1 MIMEKNREARSSSS
15 IVAANGSSRRR
26 SRATAFRDLPEE
38 GQVELQETVRL
49 RDRGG
54 KRERDREFVSRSK
67 RRREGGNRE
76 EEMEEEEGGDTSAED
91 IVADGDSDGVE
102 DGGVGVSRIL
112 SSTTTASSVSNQNQK
127 RNSLPPRVVKQQ
139 WKVADD
145 AMIGVPV
152 PRKARSASVKRSHDC
167 TVSGN
172 SGVGGAGEDIADDHS
187 HRNQTDSPARSSA
200 EVVSPS
206 TSIISAKKKMKPTGP
221 KTRSM
226 KTSNVSSASAKEG
239 DIEIEI
245 AEVLFGLKKQPQHCS
260 KKQEVNMKQSSKQ
273 ETENSSVLRDGSK
286 SSITSTMANS
296 AQTAFNKSVSLQKND
311 VISDLSLNVAGE
323 KQKVDS
329 LPLDFAV
336 KGESEKPAEIAIYP
350 SKLEGASEES
360 KPAKEVFTGG
370 DENKGSKRTGLA
382 QEDITSCAKGDV
394 DPEDSPPNKSI
405 PEAVTQKEE
414 KFKFDLM
421 APPTSPERDGLADM
435 VLDTKPLSLGI
446 EMGKETSSK
455 VENEVEGLKE
465 KEKVINED
473 KIVTSGAKF
482 EFFKLDLEKPQLDSN
497 NITMQEQS
505 PKQQPK
511 GAASTVEKNEPSTS
525 VRLPIILG
533 GWPTTEIPSVGY
545 MPPFRTVL
553 PVDSVDKSSTKLQH
567 LNFILSHPRPKRC
580 LTHYDIARNIYLHQ
594 QFTKTNYFHPAG
606 DASASLAEA
615 KLKNISSKEGTL
627 LSNPLSGNHLDVNL
641 NSVRQ
646 KEQGEGDLPGNV
658 VNDKSSEAANF
669 ADIAKSKQ
677 LVFHQKQG
685 VPFGNSMP
693 SSGFIFPIGQH
704 QASVAQATAN
714 QSGSA
719 KSSNNQST
727 SLFSN
732 PETGTLVSFPA
743 FPAVSTNMSYSHPN
757 VVSVEAPYLAK
768 LQNNGYPFT
777 FSTPAGTSA
786 TYRTNNAQPLPLFN
800 GSFYSSQMF
809 HPSQIQPAQTQSH
822 HQPSGSHKQPQTQ
835 PQQWSVHVPG
845 NNVLPSNGMQ
855 VKQSTEQHLPLS
867 NQSRKHENETSG
879 EDTTSLSDKR
889 AAPVQKNAYGQNYI
903 LPVQALGFTLMP
915 STTLNNGNS
924 GNYGEKK
931 QSHPQNLKN
940 TVALVPSQGL
950 TMSFASYNGNGTPSN
965 LNFSPISQN
974 TTVYQ
979 NLPDIQRTG
988 FQVAPVPQATKQKN
1002 HQTSEGRNGVVLS
1015 GASDRNTGNSSTKPS
1030 AATSGQ
1036 TLVFGNP
1043 SRTLN
1048 FMTSSVPVNWPSPST
1063 KSAATTN
1070 RPAGSSSGNQQQQP
1084 LPQLPQQQH
1093 ILQQQQAAMAPRMAP
1108 RTKVPTNN
1116 TLPSSATTK
1125 FPCNPP
1131 PGFSQPLIQ
1140 CDNSIQSPV
1149 QKNSGRMTASVV
1161 PTTSLHLSSSSTPVH
1176 KNSIQQKGSS
1186 TPQGQTQISFG
1197 GGDFKPAYTPMQHIP
1212 TSGHSPSSSGKL
1224 RNTTSKTNPSVTPA
1238 QQKQDESSSTGAGQ
1252 KSSPVCGR
1260 NVPSILNTCPSQLS
1274 ELKY

>member
-54 KRERDREFVSRSK
+54 KRDRDREFASRSK
-67 RRREGGNRE
+67 RRRGGGNRE
-76 EEMEEEEGGDTSAED
+76 EEVEEEGGDTSAED
-91 IVADGDSDGVE
+91 IVADGDSYEVE
-102 DGGVGVSRIL
+102 DGGGVSRIL
-112 SSTTTASSVSNQNQK
+112 SSSTTASSVSNQNQK
-127 RNSLPPRVVKQQ
+127 RNSLPPRVAKQQ
-139 WKVADD
+139 WKVVDD

-187 HRNQTDSPARSSA
+187 HRNQSDSPARSSA

-206 TSIISAKKKMKPTGP
+206 TSIISAKKKMKSTGP

-226 KTSNVSSASAKEG
+226 KTSKDSSRSAKEG

-245 AEVLFGLKKQPQHCS
+245 AEVLFGLKKQPQCS
-260 KKQEVNMKQSSKQ
+260 KKQEVNVKQSSKQ
-273 ETENSSVLRDGSK
+273 ETENSSVLRDASK
-286 SSITSTMANS
+286 SSVTSTTANS
-296 AQTAFNKSVSLQKND
+296 SPTAFQKSASLQKNCA
-311 VISDLSLNVAGE
+311 ISDLSLNVAGE
-323 KQKVDS
+323 KKKVDS
-329 LPLDFAV
+329 SSLDGTA
-336 KGESEKPAEIAIYP
+336 KGESEKPAEVEIYP
-350 SKLEGASEES
+350 SKLEVASEES
-360 KPAKEVFTGG
+360 KPAKEVCTGG

-382 QEDITSCAKGDV
+382 PEDANSCAKGDV
-394 DPEDSPPNKSI
+394 DPEDSLRTRSI
-405 PEAVTQKEE
+405 PEAVNQKEE

-421 APPTSPERDGLADM
+421 APPTSPERDGLTDM
-435 VLDTKPLSLGI
+435 VPDAKPLSLGI
-446 EMGKETSSK
+446 EMGKETSNK
-455 VENEVEGLKE
+455 VENEVEGFKE
-465 KEKVINED
+465 KEKVIDED
-473 KIVTSGAKF
+473 KIVTSGTKF

-497 NITMQEQS
+497 SIAMQEQS
-505 PKQQPK
+505 QKQQPK

-567 LNFILSHPRPKRC
+567 PNFILSYPRPKRC
-580 LTHYDIARNIYLHQ
+580 LTHYDVARNIYLHQ

-615 KLKNISSKEGTL
+615 KLKNMSSKEGML
-627 LSNPLSGNHLDVNL
+627 LSNPLTGNHLDVNL
-641 NSVRQ
+641 NSVQQR
-646 KEQGEGDLPGNV
+646 EQAEGDFPGNV
-658 VNDKSSEAANF
+658 VNDKSPEAANF

-677 LVFHQKQG
+677 LVFQQRPG
-685 VPFGNSMP
+685 APFGNSMP
-693 SSGFIFPIGQH
+693 GSGFIFPIGQH
-704 QASVAQATAN
+704 QAPIAAATAN

-719 KSSNNQST
+719 KSPNNQST
-727 SLFSN
+727 SLFNN
-732 PETGTLVSFPA
+732 PEAGTLVSFPA
-743 FPAVSTNMSYSHPN
+743 FPPVSTNMSYSHPN

-768 LQNNGYPFT
+768 LQSNGYPFT

-786 TYRTNNAQPLPLFN
+786 TYRASNAQPLPLFN
-800 GSFYSSQMF
+800 GSFYPSQLF
-809 HPSQIQPAQTQSH
+809 HPSQIQPAQTQTH

-835 PQQWSVHVPG
+835 QQQWSVHVPG

-889 AAPVQKNAYGQNYI
+889 AASVQKNAYGQNYI

-915 STTLNNGNS
+915 SATMNNGN
-924 GNYGEKK
+924 GGYHGEKK
-931 QSHPQNLKN
+931 QSHSQNLKS

-965 LNFSPISQN
+965 LNFTPIAQN

-988 FQVAPVPQATKQKN
+988 FQVAPTPQATKQKN
-1002 HQTSEGRNGVVLS
+1002 HQTSEGRNGVILS
-1015 GASDRNTGNSSTKPS
+1015 GTSDRNTGNSSTKPS
-1030 AATSGQ
+1030 TATSGQ
-1036 TLVFGNP
+1036 TLVFGNS

-1048 FMTSSVPVNWPSPST
+1048 FMTSSVPVNWPSHST
-1063 KSAATTN
+1063 KSAASTTN
-1070 RPAGSSSGNQQQQP
+1070 RPAGSSSGNQQQQ
-1084 LPQLPQQQH
+1084 
-1093 ILQQQQAAMAPRMAP
+1093 ATMASRMAP

-1125 FPCNPP
+1125 FPCNAP

-1140 CDNSIQSPV
+1140 CDNSIQSPA
-1149 QKNSGRMTASVV
+1149 QKNSGRLVASVV
-1161 PTTSLHLSSSSTPVH
+1161 PMTSLHLASSAAVH
-1176 KNSIQQKGSS
+1176 KNSIQQKGSN
-1186 TPQGQTQISFG
+1186 TQGQTQISFG
-1197 GGDFKPAYTPMQHIP
+1197 GGDFKPAYTQMQHIP

-1224 RNTTSKTNPSVTPA
+1224 RNNISSKTSPSVTPT
-1238 QQKQDESSSTGAGQ
+1238 QPKQDESSSTGAGQ

-1260 NVPSILNTCPSQLS
+1260 NVPSILNTCPSHLS

>member
-49 RDRGG
+49 RDKGG
-54 KRERDREFVSRSK
+54 KRDRDREFASRSK
-67 RRREGGNRE
+67 RRRGGGNRE
-76 EEMEEEEGGDTSAED
+76 EEVEEEEGGDTSAED
-91 IVADGDSDGVE
+91 IVADGDSDEVE
-102 DGGVGVSRIL
+102 DGGGVSRIL
-112 SSTTTASSVSNQNQK
+112 SSTTTTSSVSNQNQK
-127 RNSLPPRVVKQQ
+127 RNSLPPRVAKQQ

-187 HRNQTDSPARSSA
+187 HRNQSDSPARSSA

-226 KTSNVSSASAKEG
+226 KTSKGSSPSAKEA

-245 AEVLFGLKKQPQHCS
+245 AEVLFGLKKQPQCS
-260 KKQEVNMKQSSKQ
+260 KKQVNVKPSSKQ
-273 ETENSSVLRDGSK
+273 ETENSSVLQDGSK
-286 SSITSTMANS
+286 SSVTSTTANS
-296 AQTAFNKSVSLQKND
+296 AQTAFQKSVSLQKNGA
-311 VISDLSLNVAGE
+311 ISDLSLNVAGE
-323 KQKVDS
+323 KKKVDS
-329 LPLDFAV
+329 SSLDGAA
-336 KGESEKPAEIAIYP
+336 KGESEKPAEIEIYP
-350 SKLEGASEES
+350 SKLEGASEEI
-360 KPAKEVFTGG
+360 KPAKEVCTGG
-370 DENKGSKRTGLA
+370 DESKGSKKTALA

-394 DPEDSPPNKSI
+394 DPEDSPPTKSI

-435 VLDTKPLSLGI
+435 VLDAKPLSLGMQ
-446 EMGKETSSK
+446 MGKETSTK
-455 VENEVEGLKE
+455 VENEVEGFKE
-465 KEKVINED
+465 KEKVIDED
-473 KIVTSGAKF
+473 KIVTSGTKF

-497 NITMQEQS
+497 SMAMQNLSQNQQS
-505 PKQQPK
+505 K
-511 GAASTVEKNEPSTS
+511 GAASTVEKNEASTS

-567 LNFILSHPRPKRC
+567 PNFILSHPRPKRC

-615 KLKNISSKEGTL
+615 KLKNMSSKESML
-627 LSNPLSGNHLDVNL
+627 LSNPLSGNQLDVNL
-641 NSVRQ
+641 NSVQ
-646 KEQGEGDLPGNV
+646 QGEQAEGDFPCNV
-658 VNDKSSEAANF
+658 VKDKSPEAANF
-669 ADIAKSKQ
+669 ADMAKSKQ
-677 LVFHQKQG
+677 LVFQQTQG
-685 VPFGNSMP
+685 APFGNSMP
-693 SSGFIFPIGQH
+693 GSGFIFPISQH
-704 QASVAQATAN
+704 QAPTAAATAN
-714 QSGSA
+714 PSGSA

-727 SLFSN
+727 SLFNN
-732 PETGTLVSFPA
+732 PEAGTLVSFPA

-768 LQNNGYPFT
+768 LPNNVYPFT
-777 FSTPAGTSA
+777 FSTPAGTST
-786 TYRTNNAQPLPLFN
+786 TYRTSNAQPLPLFN
-800 GSFYSSQMF
+800 GSFYPSQLF

-835 PQQWSVHVPG
+835 QQQWSVHVPG

-879 EDTTSLSDKR
+879 EDTTSVSDKR
-889 AAPVQKNAYGQNYI
+889 AAPVQKSAYGQNYI

-915 STTLNNGNS
+915 SATLNNGS
-924 GNYGEKK
+924 GGNHGEKK

-965 LNFSPISQN
+965 LNFTPIAQN
-974 TTVYQ
+974 TTIFQ

-988 FQVAPVPQATKQKN
+988 FQVAPAPQTTKQKN

-1015 GASDRNTGNSSTKPS
+1015 GTSDRNTGNSSTKPS
-1030 AATSGQ
+1030 TATSGQ
-1036 TLVFGNP
+1036 TLVFGNS

-1063 KSAATTN
+1063 KSGAITTN

-1084 LPQLPQQQH
+1084 LLQLPQQH
-1093 ILQQQQAAMAPRMAP
+1093 ILQQQQATMAP
-1108 RTKVPTNN
+1108 RTKAPTNN

-1125 FPCNPP
+1125 FPCTAP
-1131 PGFSQPLIQ
+1131 PGFSQPLLQ
-1140 CDNSIQSPV
+1140 CDNSIQPPA
-1149 QKNSGRMTASVV
+1149 QKNSGRMVASVV
-1161 PTTSLHLSSSSTPVH
+1161 PMTSLHLASSTAVH

-1197 GGDFKPAYTPMQHIP
+1197 GGDFKPAYTQMQHIP

-1224 RNTTSKTNPSVTPA
+1224 RNNTSSKTSPSVTPT
-1238 QQKQDESSSTGAGQ
+1238 QPKQDESSSTGAGQ

-1260 NVPSILNTCPSQLS
+1260 NVPSILNTCPSHLS

>member
-1 MIMEKNREARSSSS
+1 MTYFFSL
-15 IVAANGSSRRR
+15 
-26 SRATAFRDLPEE
+26 FFL
-38 GQVELQETVRL
+38 LQ
-49 RDRGG
+49 
-54 KRERDREFVSRSK
+54 
-67 RRREGGNRE
+67 
-76 EEMEEEEGGDTSAED
+76 
-91 IVADGDSDGVE
+91 
-102 DGGVGVSRIL
+102 
-112 SSTTTASSVSNQNQK
+112 
-127 RNSLPPRVVKQQ
+127 
-139 WKVADD
+139 
-145 AMIGVPV
+145 
-152 PRKARSASVKRSHDC
+152 
-167 TVSGN
+167 
-172 SGVGGAGEDIADDHS
+172 
-187 HRNQTDSPARSSA
+187 
-200 EVVSPS
+200 
-206 TSIISAKKKMKPTGP
+206 
-221 KTRSM
+221 
-226 KTSNVSSASAKEG
+226 
-239 DIEIEI
+239 
-245 AEVLFGLKKQPQHCS
+245 
-260 KKQEVNMKQSSKQ
+260 
-273 ETENSSVLRDGSK
+273 
-286 SSITSTMANS
+286 
-296 AQTAFNKSVSLQKND
+296 
-311 VISDLSLNVAGE
+311 
-323 KQKVDS
+323 
-329 LPLDFAV
+329 
-336 KGESEKPAEIAIYP
+336 
-350 SKLEGASEES
+350 
-360 KPAKEVFTGG
+360 
-370 DENKGSKRTGLA
+370 
-382 QEDITSCAKGDV
+382 
-394 DPEDSPPNKSI
+394 
-405 PEAVTQKEE
+405 
-414 KFKFDLM
+414 
-421 APPTSPERDGLADM
+421 
-435 VLDTKPLSLGI
+435 
-446 EMGKETSSK
+446 
-455 VENEVEGLKE
+455 
-465 KEKVINED
+465 
-473 KIVTSGAKF
+473 
-482 EFFKLDLEKPQLDSN
+482 
-497 NITMQEQS
+497 
-505 PKQQPK
+505 
-511 GAASTVEKNEPSTS
+511 
-525 VRLPIILG
+525 
-533 GWPTTEIPSVGY
+533 
-545 MPPFRTVL
+545 
-553 PVDSVDKSSTKLQH
+553 
-567 LNFILSHPRPKRC
+567 
-580 LTHYDIARNIYLHQ
+580 
-594 QFTKTNYFHPAG
+594 
-606 DASASLAEA
+606 
-615 KLKNISSKEGTL
+615 
-627 LSNPLSGNHLDVNL
+627 
-641 NSVRQ
+641 
-646 KEQGEGDLPGNV
+646 
-658 VNDKSSEAANF
+658 
-669 ADIAKSKQ
+669 
-677 LVFHQKQG
+677 
-685 VPFGNSMP
+685 P

-704 QASVAQATAN
+704 QAPIAQATAN

-732 PETGTLVSFPA
+732 PEAGTLVSFPA

-800 GSFYSSQMF
+800 GSFYPSQLF

-855 VKQSTEQHLPLS
+855 LKQSTEQHLPLS
-867 NQSRKHENETSG
+867 NHSRKHENETSG

-931 QSHPQNLKN
+931 QSHTQNLKN

-965 LNFSPISQN
+965 LNFTPISQN

-1030 AATSGQ
+1030 TATSGQ

-1048 FMTSSVPVNWPSPST
+1048 FMTSSVPVNWPSPSN

-1084 LPQLPQQQH
+1084 LLQLPQQQH
-1093 ILQQQQAAMAPRMAP
+1093 ILQQQQAAMGPRMAP

-1140 CDNSIQSPV
+1140 CDNSIQSPA

-1161 PTTSLHLSSSSTPVH
+1161 PMTSLHLSSSSTPVH
-1176 KNSIQQKGSS
+1176 KSSIQQKGSS

-1224 RNTTSKTNPSVTPA
+1224 RNTTSKTNPSVTPT